1 MSVRD
6 RNRDPRPSPPRL
18 SPLLLLPFAYILGCA
33 GFHPGPVGEA
43 GFAATVDGFAARRVR
58 FLELAVRQLRH
69 PAPGYGP
76 SASRYAQGTLAAAAL
91 AVRGEPT
98 AGEAAHWAE
107 AALDGCAGR
116 WEKVECEA
124 VLLAFQRVVL
134 DAPGAVPS
142 PLLDRL
148 REVASRSAPP
158 PSSEAV
164 LHPWS
169 FKETENQRA
178 VTLAR
183 SLVAQVVAGTP
194 ESSTAQAWGEY
205 ALAFLAAHDRDGWYE
220 QESPGYLAFSIAALL
235 QLADHAPQAA
245 VRDGATRQLN
255 VLFAAWAQEQVGG
268 FPAGAKS
275 RTYVHWALGERNTPW
290 MAWAWLLGGLGRQER
305 LFFLDAPELAVTAYR
320 VPLPIRRLL
329 AKRRREPPYEIRV
342 RRSIDLSGRRDLDA
356 ARYSYAT
363 PDYILGAAQSVEG
376 LALSVSG
383 GQEILATLF
392 AEGAEFAPLYLW
404 SRTRNPTSYRW
415 RSWAGQDF
423 AVGDQNVVL
432 ARLGANGEA
441 TGHAYLAPPWSR
453 PEPVGSGEAVVARYG
468 DTYVALVAAGGWEV
482 ATAPRRFPGYYA
494 GDPAFRDAWV
504 AVPLAQP
511 SDLALVVGRRA
522 DDGDFARWKERAAR
536 LHLTVTGGAG
546 GELRFTAS
554 DGRRLTF
561 VPGKRATVDG
571 APLDAASYPRLAGPY
586 LASRGPGRWSFV
598 YGGDRVELSRSQ

>member
-1 MSVRD
+1 MMGAESMSSPRSRRSSPTTRARGTARTVVKKSAPGGTRRRRSRRWTAAKRRAARVTEITATTPRRVKMSFQFMTIRSLPRKPRGKYDSRLCRAGPRSCKEPAFREPPGVEPETAMSVRD

-363 PDYILGAAQSVEG
+363 P
-376 LALSVSG
+376 
-383 GQEILATLF
+383 
-392 AEGAEFAPLYLW
+392 
-404 SRTRNPTSYRW
+404 
-415 RSWAGQDF
+415 
-423 AVGDQNVVL
+423 
-432 ARLGANGEA
+432 
-441 TGHAYLAPPWSR
+441 
-453 PEPVGSGEAVVARYG
+453 
-468 DTYVALVAAGGWEV
+468 
-482 ATAPRRFPGYYA
+482 
-494 GDPAFRDAWV
+494 
-504 AVPLAQP
+504 
-511 SDLALVVGRRA
+511 
-522 DDGDFARWKERAAR
+522 
-536 LHLTVTGGAG
+536 
-546 GELRFTAS
+546 
-554 DGRRLTF
+554 
-561 VPGKRATVDG
+561 
-571 APLDAASYPRLAGPY
+571 
-586 LASRGPGRWSFV
+586 
-598 YGGDRVELSRSQ
+598 